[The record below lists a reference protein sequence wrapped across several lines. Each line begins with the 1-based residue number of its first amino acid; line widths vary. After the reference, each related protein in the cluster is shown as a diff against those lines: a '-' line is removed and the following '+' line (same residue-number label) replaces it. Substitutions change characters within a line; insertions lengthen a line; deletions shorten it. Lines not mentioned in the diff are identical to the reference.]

1 MVIFSCPHMGA
12 FWQVC
17 TLRFTRYKDEE
28 AVLLTSETF
37 LRTKY
42 AASFLQEGVF
52 SNILIGKVKDDIRF
66 CENENDLLKK
76 IIMFYDELFQVNS
89 IDLKSIST
97 FLLWADVENL
107 FSIYLSAKG
116 INHFL
121 AEIHLGQF
129 QLDDRYN
136 VNVRYLNY
144 SKSYEN
150 LHRKYYAL
158 CGEKGEKIHRILYGS
173 EDVTISD
180 KDEIYNFDRHFFEIG
195 ETDRNIILK
204 CFDLNQLNVDNLN
217 IFLLN
222 SAGYTIPLTHLTKE
236 KYYLPYKL
244 IIDYLKEE
252 DIYVK
257 DHPQTHDYGF
267 ESAFVE
273 NRRLAGIIPI
283 EFFTLIKNFKIN
295 NIYSINSTGGDK
307 VNRYAQKVVKLGNC
321 ILSEFQSLHKLY
333 AAFSIAN
340 LLHTAKTKYHY
351 FCLDKQLLE
360 NYNVY
365 MFEQIWKEGELH
377 GINPRILSG
386 DIVAYIGTRAEKF
399 SVELQNALY
408 NASEETKV
416 IFLDKKAIPFAHQK
430 SADEI
435 IKNIVPIRIRKYAVA
450 DTVSDLEDEYIYLY
464 CKSASVRM
472 QVKTLYCQR
481 ILKNTGIGVSIS
493 GKEADNSEHYKVLRE
508 YSNSC
513 RIDELFRNFVMIQDE
528 LKILIQGI
536 GQVKEYLHLKE
547 QGADECK
554 FKTECIVTEESDK
567 KEGDE
572 EK

>member
-37 LRTKY
+37 LKTKY
-42 AASFLQEGVF
+42 AALFLKEGVF
-52 SNILIGKVKDDIRF
+52 SKILIGKINEIGDF
-66 CENENDLLKK
+66 CESEKSLLEK
-76 IIMFYDELFQVNS
+76 IKTYYDELFNRNS
-89 IDLKSIST
+89 IDLQNISAI
-97 FLLWADVENL
+97 LLWADVENL
-107 FSIYLSAKG
+107 FSIYLSSK
-116 INHFL
+116 
-121 AEIHLGQF
+121 EIKHILVETEFQQF
-129 QLDDRYN
+129 EIDSRYS
-136 VNVRYLNY
+136 VNVRFLHYN
-144 SKSYEN
+144 KAYES
-150 LHRKYYAL
+150 LHRKYFAL
-158 CGEKGEKIHRILYGS
+158 CGESGGNIYRILYRNNDIKIN
-173 EDVTISD
+173 ER
-180 KDEIYNFDRHFFEIG
+180 DEGYNFDQHFFELDRLDK
-195 ETDRNIILK
+195 ETLIK
-204 CFDLNQLNVDNLN
+204 CFELDGIDIENFN

-222 SAGYTIPLTHLTKE
+222 SAGYTIPLTHLSKGN
-236 KYYLPYKL
+236 YYLVYQL
-244 IIDYLKEE
+244 IVDYLCEGN
-252 DIYVK
+252 IYVK
-257 DHPQTHDYGF
+257 DHPHTHDYGF
-267 ESAFVE
+267 ERAFVE

-321 ILSEFQSLHKLY
+321 FLSEFQSLHKLY

-365 MFEQIWKEGELH
+365 MFEQIWEEGELH